1 MCSVYSVHI
10 LRLSSLSSGPYLSNF
25 MLSNQMTRTENTFTS
40 WTAPSPG
47 IYYITVVAYNRAID
61 PSDPVC
67 SDGVVI
73 DDTPPALGEI
83 FLDNIRIS
91 AGIIK
96 NSNGDVF
103 YVNHQRYR
111 YDLPDTTDDCR

>member
-1 MCSVYSVHI
+1 
-10 LRLSSLSSGPYLSNF
+10 
-25 MLSNQMTRTENTFTS
+25 MTRTENTFTS
-40 WTAPSPG
+40 WTAPTTG
-47 IYYITVVAYNRAID
+47 TYYITVVAYNRAID

-73 DDTPPALGEI
+73 DDTPPTLREI
-83 FLDNIRIS
+83 FLDNVRIS

-111 YDLPDTTDDCR
+111 YALPDATDACRYIIINIRIRLFNIFSKVSLPYPHKNR